1 MRRLLWVEG
10 LLCIL
15 RLLGGNPHYNSEG
28 YVLLGKKTADV
39 VEAFYKDNE

>member
-1 MRRLLWVEG
+1 LELNFGRHET
-10 LLCIL
+10 
-15 RLLGGNPHYNSEG
+15 PTTHYNSEG